1 MAAVKTKKIER
12 KADQIAEIKR
22 CGTDPVY
29 FIKKY
34 VKISHPT
41 RGPIPFQTY
50 PYQEDCVSDFLNH
63 RLIICNKSRQ
73 LGLSTVS
80 AAYSL
85 WMALFRREKNILVIA
100 TKLETAKL
108 FLRKV
113 KGMFD
118 SLPEWLVMPTLT
130 GDSVKELRFSNGSII
145 KAIPTSPDAGRGE
158 AVSLLIVDEAAHI
171 DDFDELWTGL
181 QPMLSTGGNC
191 ILISSP
197 KGVGNQ
203 FYNIWKRATDK
214 VGPKGEKVEGSNDFW
229 AIELPWTVHPEH
241 DQAWFESQ
249 CRALLDNPRAIAQE
263 LLCSFEAS
271 GFSFLDKESMVYLS
285 NTIESSIAR
294 FGPNMEMDIWKYAV
308 HGHNYV
314 IGADVARGDADDYSA
329 CHVVDVSSTPCE
341 VVAEYKGRIQPDR
354 FAEFLVD
361 IAKKYNNAFIV
372 HEKNAAGYATS
383 LKLKDTKYPHVYYQ
397 DLFNKDLRQ
406 TFLDSQIGDMA
417 PGFTTSVKTRPE
429 ILAKLEAGIRNQ
441 TIRCRSKRLL
451 DEFTTFAIVGDK
463 PKAQKNCNDDLV
475 MALAI
480 AAGFIEFGQK
490 ISESN
495 DLAMA
500 MLKGMSRQSKG
511 LDSLQPPGS
520 NQFGHTGRDLP
531 IKQGWNNS
539 HRSTP
544 QQNVDMYQSLDWLL
558 RDS

>member
-1 MAAVKTKKIER
+1 MAKSKKIER
-12 KADQIAEIKR
+12 KSDQIAEIKR

-50 PYQEDCVSDFLNH
+50 AYQEDCVADFLKH
-63 RLIICNKSRQ
+63 RLVICNKSRQ

-85 WMALFRREKNILVIA
+85 WLGLFRREKNILVIA

-113 KGMFD
+113 KGMLD

-130 GDSVKELRFSNGSII
+130 GESVKELKFSNGSII

-171 DDFDELWTGL
+171 DDFDDLWTGL

-203 FYNIWKRATDK
+203 FYNIWKMATDK
-214 VGPKGEKVEGSNDFW
+214 STDAVKTTGTNGFW

-241 DQAWFESQ
+241 DEVWFQSQ
-249 CRALLDNPRAIAQE
+249 CAALLNNPRAIAQE
-263 LLCSFEAS
+263 LLCSFESS
-271 GFSFLDKESMVYLS
+271 GFSFLDKDSFTYLL
-285 NTIESSIAR
+285 NTLETPSAR
-294 FGPNMEMDIWKYAV
+294 HGPNLEMDIWEYPVNGHKYIV
-308 HGHNYV
+308 S
-314 IGADVARGDADDYSA
+314 ADIARGDADDYSA
-329 CHVVDVSSTPCE
+329 FHVIDSSVTPSA

-354 FAEFLVD
+354 FAEFLVEV
-361 IAKKYNNAFIV
+361 AKKYNQAFIV
-372 HEKNAAGYATS
+372 HEKNSAGLVTS
-383 LKLKDTKYPHVYYQ
+383 FKLKELKYPYVFYS
-397 DLFNKDLRQ
+397 DLFEKHKELYRTYTDLE
-406 TFLDSQIGDMA
+406 IGDLQ

-429 ILAKLEAGIRNQ
+429 ILAKLEAAVRNRQ
-441 TIRCRSKRLL
+441 IRCRSKRLT
-451 DEFTTFAIVGDK
+451 DEFQTFAIIGDK

-480 AAGFIEFGQK
+480 GCAFIEYGTK
-490 ISESN
+490 ITQN
-495 DLAMA
+495 DNGLALA
-500 MLKGMSRQSKG
+500 LLQGMSKQSKT
-511 LDSLQPPGS
+511 LGS
-520 NQFGHTGRDLP
+520 MMPNQNQFGQQGFDLP
-531 IKQGWNNS
+531 TKSGYGVNN
-539 HRSTP
+539 RQTP
-544 QQNVDMYQSLDWLL
+544 QETMDMYKAFDWLL
-558 RDS
+558 K

>member
-1 MAAVKTKKIER
+1 MAKSKKIER

-29 FIKKY
+29 FIRKY

-50 PYQEDCVSDFLNH
+50 QYQEDCVSDFLNH

-80 AAYSL
+80 AAYAL
-85 WMALFRREKNILVIA
+85 WLALFRREKNVLVIA

-130 GDSVKELRFSNGSII
+130 GESVKELKFSNGSIV

-203 FYNIWKRATDK
+203 FYNIWKMAVDKNTESEKK
-214 VGPKGEKVEGSNDFW
+214 VGSNGFW

-241 DQAWFESQ
+241 DEEWFKAQ
-249 CRALLDNPRAIAQE
+249 CANLLNNPRAIAQE
-263 LLCSFEAS
+263 LLCSFESS
-271 GFSFLDKESMVYLS
+271 GFSFLDKDSFTHLLNCHETPRSRYGQNL
-285 NTIESSIAR
+285 
-294 FGPNMEMDIWKYAV
+294 EMDVWEFAENNHKYIV
-308 HGHNYV
+308 S
-314 IGADVARGDADDYSA
+314 ADVARGDADDFSA
-329 CHVVDVSSTPCE
+329 FHVIDVSSTPSK
-341 VVAEYKGRIQPDR
+341 VTAEFKGRIQPDR

-361 IAKKYNNAFIV
+361 VAKKYNNAFIV
-372 HEKNAAGYATS
+372 HEKNAAGLVTS
-383 LKLKDTKYPHVYYQ
+383 FKLKELKYPHVLYA
-397 DLFNKDLRQ
+397 DLFEKQKELFKTYTDLE
-406 TFLDSQIGDMA
+406 IGEMQ

-429 ILAKLEAGIRNQ
+429 ILAKLEAAIRNRH
-441 TIRCRSKRLL
+441 ILCRSKRLT
-451 DEFTTFAIVGDK
+451 DEFQTFAIIGDK

-480 AAGFIEFGQK
+480 GCAFIEYGHK
-490 ISESN
+490 VTN
-495 DLAMA
+495 DDNSMAMA
-500 MLKGMSRQSKG
+500 MLQGMSRHTKG
-511 LDSLQPPGS
+511 MGSLMPQ
-520 NQFGHTGRDLP
+520 NQFGQQGMDLP
-531 IKQGWNNS
+531 LKQGWGTQNGGRQS
-539 HRSTP
+539 P
-544 QQNVDMYQSLDWLL
+544 QENVDMYRYFDWLL
-558 RDS
+558 K

>member
-1 MAAVKTKKIER
+1 MAAKKHNKIER
-12 KADQIAEIKR
+12 KADQISEIKK

-50 PYQEDCVSDFLNH
+50 AYQEDCIEDFLKH

-73 LGLSTVS
+73 LGLSTVTG
-80 AAYSL
+80 AYAL

-130 GDSVKELRFSNGSII
+130 GESVRELKFSNGSIV

-171 DDFDELWTGL
+171 DDFDDLWTGL

-203 FYNIWKRATDK
+203 FYNIWKRASDGQMAPG
-214 VGPKGEKVEGSNDFW
+214 GPAEGSNGFW
-229 AIELPWTVHPEH
+229 PIELPWTVHPEH
-241 DQAWFESQ
+241 DQKWFESQ
-249 CRALLDNPRAIAQE
+249 CNNLLNNPRAIAQE

-271 GFSFLDKESMVYLS
+271 GFSFLDKESLGFLS
-285 NTIESSIAR
+285 NTIESSISR
-294 FGPNMEMDIWKYAV
+294 HGPNLEMDIWKFAEPNHKYIV
-308 HGHNYV
+308 C
-314 IGADVARGDADDYSA
+314 ADVARGDADDFSA
-329 CHVVDVSSTPCE
+329 CHVIDVSTNVCD
-341 VVAEYKGRIQPDR
+341 VVAEYKGRMQPDR
-354 FAEFLVD
+354 LAEFLVE
-361 IAKKYNNAFIV
+361 IAKKYNDAFIV
-372 HEKNAAGYATS
+372 HEKNAAGLVTS
-383 LKLKDTKYPHVYYQ
+383 YKLKDLKYPYVYYQ
-397 DLFNKDLRQ
+397 DLFEKDL
-406 TFLDSQIGDMA
+406 FKHHLDITIGDMH

-429 ILAKLEAGIRNQ
+429 ILAKLEAAVRNK

-451 DEFTTFAIVGDK
+451 DEFQTFVIIGDK
-463 PKAQKNCNDDLV
+463 PKAQKGCNDDLV

-480 AAGFIEFGQK
+480 GCNFIEYGNK
-490 ISESN
+490 VAEGN

-500 MLKGMSRQSKG
+500 MLKAMSRESKT
-511 LDSLQPPGS
+511 LTDLKPNNS
-520 NQFGHTGRDLP
+520 FGVQGADMPQR
-531 IKQGWNNS
+531 QGWGTQSNRQS
-539 HRSTP
+539 P
-544 QQNVDMYQSLDWLL
+544 QENVAMYQSLDWLL